1 MARLPFPF
9 WRRANPANSATE
21 TAPAIET
28 RAIAPAIAA
37 VKPNVPRIGVAGTVV
52 TARIGSWARIASG
65 NVAWP
70 PALQSSAVHVLL
82 RDGQKGLLALG
93 GVNPYRIDE
102 AEAQLFLRIENRG
115 AASGEEHCA
124 DACSGTG
131 SPANR
136 RACAPVCRGADQR
149 AEPGGGGNRRGVLP
163 VRSSARAFP

>member
-9 WRRANPANSATE
+9 WRRANSANSATE

-37 VKPNVPRIGVAGTVV
+37 VEPNVPRIGVAGTVV
-52 TARIGSWARIASG
+52 TTRIGSRARIASG

-70 PALQSSAVHVLL
+70 PALHSSVHILL

-93 GVNPYRIDE
+93 GVNSDRIDE
-102 AEAQLFLRIENRG
+102 AEAQLFLRMQHCG
-115 AASGEEHCA
+115 ASSSEEHCA
-124 DACSGTG
+124 DACSGAG
-131 SPANR
+131 SRTNR
-136 RACAPVCRGADQR
+136 RACTPVCRGADQR

>member
-37 VKPNVPRIGVAGTVV
+37 VKPNVPRMGVAGTVV
-52 TARIGSWARIASG
+52 TTRIGSRARIASG

-70 PALQSSAVHVLL
+70 PALQSSAVHILL

-93 GVNPYRIDE
+93 GVNPDGVDE
-102 AEAQLFLRIENRG
+102 AEAQLFLRKENRG

-124 DACSGTG
+124 DARSRAGPRADC
-131 SPANR
+131 
-136 RACAPVCRGADQR
+136 RACTPVCRGADQC
-149 AEPGGGGNRRGVLP
+149 AEPGSGGNRRGVLP